1 MEHTLAEFLP
11 FSISYHFLALFHR
24 KRKVCMILAFN
35 QTCRYSCGF
44 SVNPHKSEV
53 FCVEIASSLKHKI
66 LRLCLFRC
74 KIFSK
79 VKYFTLKIF
88 YEKYFHFTV
97 WKFIY
102 KCLFQGKMK
111 KKKISSIRNTAMN
124 QTTQT
129 QIS

>member
-79 VKYFTLKIF
+79 VILQWKYFTKNIF
-88 YEKYFHFTV
+88 ILRSENSFTSVYFKV
-97 WKFIY
+97 KW
-102 KCLFQGKMK
+102 K
-111 KKKISSIRNTAMN
+111 KKKNSSIRNTAMN